1 MDILNSVNFMLQI
14 PDISK
19 IVYFLKICF
28 MSTVTCYTA
37 YKLTDNIIMFKKK
50 LIKIII
56 INIVISYITTIIRY
70 IFNLFISDICLIF
83 ILGCMQSIINKQKIG
98 YSILLITIALAIN
111 YIILFLTTVLTFPIN
126 ICYNIKN
133 DYINLMLIIII
144 YLILICL
151 LFKIKKF
158 KHGFLFLK
166 RNIENEYIEIWVLN
180 ISSIILFSSI
190 IFNSSN
196 FQITRK
202 LFIGFIIF
210 SIIMFITIQKSL
222 QLYYKQRLLVQDLE
236 ETKKE
241 LEDKKKE
248 IKQLEQENLNFSKTS
263 HSIAHKQKALEYKL
277 NELALKNEI
286 AEEID
291 VKNRLNN
298 ITKQISEE
306 PEIEIPK
313 TNISEIDDMLNYMK
327 SECIK
332 NKIKFEVQLN
342 GNIYQMINNHITK
355 EELEILIADHV
366 KNAIIAVNYS
376 NNSNRSILVRI
387 GKIDGQ
393 YSIYIYDSG
402 IEFEINTLH
411 KLGKI
416 PSTTHKESGGT
427 GMGFMNTFDTLKKH
441 KASITINEY
450 GKPAK
455 DNYTK
460 VIMIVF
466 NKKDEFNI
474 ISYRQK
480 EIEVRKNKINV

>member
-126 ICYNIKN
+126 IFYNIKN

-158 KHGFLFLK
+158 KHGFLFFK

-450 GKPAK
+450 GKPVK

-480 EIEVRKNKINV
+480 EIEVRKYEVNV

>member
-1 MDILNSVNFMLQI
+1 MTGELVIMEREEVSISINCLEILI
-14 PDISK
+14 IS
-19 IVYFLKICF
+19 I
-28 MSTVTCYTA
+28 
-37 YKLTDNIIMFKKK
+37 LTYYIA
-50 LIKIII
+50 IKISNTNGKEKNRVLII
-56 INIVISYITTIIRY
+56 ILFFIVAIICAVIKKY
-70 IFNLFISDICLIF
+70 TSSFYSIICLNLLLSLIF
-83 ILGCMQSIINKQKIG
+83 YKREKKDVL
-98 YSILLITIALAIN
+98 YSIMMIEISLSIN
-111 YIILFLTTVLTFPIN
+111 YILLFLAGLIAYFPNKIF
-126 ICYNIKN
+126 NIKN
-133 DYINLMLIIII
+133 DYIQFISIMLIHIIFSYNFTNISIAILFFAIII
-144 YLILICL
+144 SNY
-151 LFKIKKF
+151 
-158 KHGFLFLK
+158 
-166 RNIENEYIEIWVLN
+166 NEEIADKVG
-180 ISSIILFSSI
+180 
-190 IFNSSN
+190 
-196 FQITRK
+196 
-202 LFIGFIIF
+202 IGFIIF

-366 KNAIIAVNYS
+366 KNAIIAVKCS

-480 EIEVRKNKINV
+480 EIEVRKDEVNV

>member
-1 MDILNSVNFMLQI
+1 MNSVNFMLQI

-126 ICYNIKN
+126 IFYNIKN

-196 FQITRK
+196 FQITIK

-291 VKNRLNN
+291 VKNRLSN

-366 KNAIIAVNYS
+366 KNAIIAVKCS

-480 EIEVRKNKINV
+480 EIEVRKDEVNV

>member
-19 IVYFLKICF
+19 IVYFFKICF

-37 YKLTDNIIMFKKK
+37 YKLTDNIIMFKGK

-126 ICYNIKN
+126 IFYSIKN
-133 DYINLMLIIII
+133 DYVNLMLIIII
-144 YLILICL
+144 YLILIFL

-387 GKIDGQ
+387 GKIDGE

-450 GKPAK
+450 GKPVK

-480 EIEVRKNKINV
+480 EIEVRKDEVNV

>member
-1 MDILNSVNFMLQI
+1 MNSVNFMLQI

-126 ICYNIKN
+126 IFYNIKN

-366 KNAIIAVNYS
+366 KNAIIAVKCS

-387 GKIDGQ
+387 GK
-393 YSIYIYDSG
+393 
-402 IEFEINTLH
+402 
-411 KLGKI
+411 
-416 PSTTHKESGGT
+416 
-427 GMGFMNTFDTLKKH
+427 
-441 KASITINEY
+441 
-450 GKPAK
+450 
-455 DNYTK
+455 
-460 VIMIVF
+460 
-466 NKKDEFNI
+466 
-474 ISYRQK
+474 
-480 EIEVRKNKINV
+480 

>member
-1 MDILNSVNFMLQI
+1 MNSVNFMLQI

-126 ICYNIKN
+126 IFYNIKN

-263 HSIAHKQKALEYKL
+263 HSIAHKQKALEHKL

-298 ITKQISEE
+298 ITKQISKE
-306 PEIEIPK
+306 PEIEISK
-313 TNISEIDDMLNYMK
+313 TNITEIDDMLNYMK

-366 KNAIIAVNYS
+366 KNAIIAVKCS

-450 GKPAK
+450 GKPVK

-480 EIEVRKNKINV
+480 EIDVRKDEVNV

>member
-1 MDILNSVNFMLQI
+1 MTGELVIMEREEVSISINCLEILI
-14 PDISK
+14 IS
-19 IVYFLKICF
+19 I
-28 MSTVTCYTA
+28 
-37 YKLTDNIIMFKKK
+37 LTYYIA
-50 LIKIII
+50 IKISNTNGKEKNRVLII
-56 INIVISYITTIIRY
+56 ILFFIVAIICAVIKKY
-70 IFNLFISDICLIF
+70 TSSFYSIICLNLLLSLIF
-83 ILGCMQSIINKQKIG
+83 YKREKKDVL
-98 YSILLITIALAIN
+98 YSIMMIEISLSIN
-111 YIILFLTTVLTFPIN
+111 YILLFLAGLIAYFPNKIF
-126 ICYNIKN
+126 NIKN
-133 DYINLMLIIII
+133 DYIQFISIMLIHIIFSYNFTNIKRFKNGIIFFAIII
-144 YLILICL
+144 SNY
-151 LFKIKKF
+151 
-158 KHGFLFLK
+158 
-166 RNIENEYIEIWVLN
+166 NEEIADKVG
-180 ISSIILFSSI
+180 
-190 IFNSSN
+190 
-196 FQITRK
+196 
-202 LFIGFIIF
+202 IGFIIF

-366 KNAIIAVNYS
+366 KNAIIAVKCS

>member
-126 ICYNIKN
+126 IFYNIKN

-450 GKPAK
+450 GKPVK

-480 EIEVRKNKINV
+480 EIEVRKDEVNV

>member
-126 ICYNIKN
+126 IFYNIKN

-366 KNAIIAVNYS
+366 KNAIIAVKCS
-376 NNSNRSILVRI
+376 NNSNKSILVRI

-450 GKPAK
+450 GKPVK

-480 EIEVRKNKINV
+480 EIEVRKDEVNV

>member
-1 MDILNSVNFMLQI
+1 MSQDSFKFYKADSV
-14 PDISK
+14 
-19 IVYFLKICF
+19 YG
-28 MSTVTCYTA
+28 
-37 YKLTDNIIMFKKK
+37 
-50 LIKIII
+50 
-56 INIVISYITTIIRY
+56 
-70 IFNLFISDICLIF
+70 NLFF
-83 ILGCMQSIINKQKIG
+83 QFPKILMYGDQYKALSPMAKLAYMVLKDRLE
-98 YSILLITIALAIN
+98 YSLRNNWVDEDGNIYFVYTNTELKE
-111 YIILFLTTVLTFPIN
+111 LFNCSEKTV
-126 ICYNIKN
+126 IK
-133 DYINLMLIIII
+133 
-144 YLILICL
+144 
-151 LFKIKKF
+151 
-158 KHGFLFLK
+158 
-166 RNIENEYIEIWVLN
+166 
-180 ISSIILFSSI
+180 
-190 IFNSSN
+190 
-196 FQITRK
+196 
-202 LFIGFIIF
+202 
-210 SIIMFITIQKSL
+210 
-222 QLYYKQRLLVQDLE
+222 
-236 ETKKE
+236 TKKE

-298 ITKQISEE
+298 ITKQISKE
-306 PEIEIPK
+306 PEIEISK
-313 TNISEIDDMLNYMK
+313 TNITEIDDMLNYMK

-366 KNAIIAVNYS
+366 KNAIIAVKCS

-450 GKPAK
+450 GKPVK

-480 EIEVRKNKINV
+480 EIEVRKDEVNV

>member
-1 MDILNSVNFMLQI
+1 MNSVNFMLQI

-126 ICYNIKN
+126 IFYNIKN

-313 TNISEIDDMLNYMK
+313 TNITEIDDMLNYMK

-366 KNAIIAVNYS
+366 KNAIIAVKCS

-450 GKPAK
+450 GKPVK

-480 EIEVRKNKINV
+480 EIEVRKDEVNV

>member
-1 MDILNSVNFMLQI
+1 MNSVNFMLQI
-14 PDISK
+14 PDVSK

-126 ICYNIKN
+126 IFYNIKN

-263 HSIAHKQKALEYKL
+263 HSIAHKQKALEHKL

-298 ITKQISEE
+298 ITKQISKE
-306 PEIEIPK
+306 PEIEISK
-313 TNISEIDDMLNYMK
+313 TNITEIDDMLNYMK

-366 KNAIIAVNYS
+366 KNAIIAVKCS

-450 GKPAK
+450 GKPVK

-480 EIEVRKNKINV
+480 EIDVRKDEVNV

>member
-19 IVYFLKICF
+19 IVYFFKICF

-37 YKLTDNIIMFKKK
+37 YKLTDNIIMFKGK

-126 ICYNIKN
+126 IFYSIKN
-133 DYINLMLIIII
+133 DYVNLMLIIII
-144 YLILICL
+144 YLILIFL

-248 IKQLEQENLNFSKTS
+248 VKQLEQENLNFSKTS

-366 KNAIIAVNYS
+366 KNAIIAVKCS
-376 NNSNRSILVRI
+376 NNSNKSILVRI

-450 GKPAK
+450 GKPVK

-480 EIEVRKNKINV
+480 EIEVRKDEVNV

>member
-126 ICYNIKN
+126 IFYNIKN

-411 KLGKI
+411 KLGKV

-480 EIEVRKNKINV
+480 EIEVRKDEVNV

>member
-1 MDILNSVNFMLQI
+1 MNSVNFMLQI

-19 IVYFLKICF
+19 IVYFFKICF

-37 YKLTDNIIMFKKK
+37 YKLTDNIIMFKGK

-126 ICYNIKN
+126 IFYSIKN
-133 DYINLMLIIII
+133 DYVNLMLIIII
-144 YLILICL
+144 YLILIFL

-366 KNAIIAVNYS
+366 KNAIIAVKCS

-450 GKPAK
+450 GKPVK

-480 EIEVRKNKINV
+480 EIEVRKDEVNV

>member
-1 MDILNSVNFMLQI
+1 MNSVNFMLQI

-126 ICYNIKN
+126 IFYNIKN

-210 SIIMFITIQKSL
+210 SIIMFITIKKSL

-366 KNAIIAVNYS
+366 KNAIIAVKCS

-411 KLGKI
+411 KLGKV

-450 GKPAK
+450 GKPVK

-480 EIEVRKNKINV
+480 EIEVRKDEVNV

>member
-1 MDILNSVNFMLQI
+1 MNSVNFMLQI

-126 ICYNIKN
+126 IFYNIKN

-190 IFNSSN
+190 IFNSYN

-298 ITKQISEE
+298 IIKQISEE

-313 TNISEIDDMLNYMK
+313 TNITEIDDMLNYMK

-366 KNAIIAVNYS
+366 KNAIIAVKCS

-450 GKPAK
+450 GKPVK

-480 EIEVRKNKINV
+480 EIDVRKDEVNV

>member
-1 MDILNSVNFMLQI
+1 MNSVNFMLQI

-126 ICYNIKN
+126 IFYNIKN

-286 AEEID
+286 AEEIE

-306 PEIEIPK
+306 PEIEISK
-313 TNISEIDDMLNYMK
+313 TNITEIDDMLNYMK

-366 KNAIIAVNYS
+366 KNAIIAVKCS

-480 EIEVRKNKINV
+480 EIEVRKDEINV

>member
-126 ICYNIKN
+126 IFYNIKN
-133 DYINLMLIIII
+133 DYIILMLIIII

-263 HSIAHKQKALEYKL
+263 HSIAHKQKVLEYKL

-366 KNAIIAVNYS
+366 KNAIIAVKCS

-480 EIEVRKNKINV
+480 EIEVRKDEVNV

>member
-126 ICYNIKN
+126 IFYNIKN

-222 QLYYKQRLLVQDLE
+222 QLYYKQRLLIQDLE

-298 ITKQISEE
+298 ITKQISKE
-306 PEIEIPK
+306 PEIEISK
-313 TNISEIDDMLNYMK
+313 TNITEIDDMLNYMK

-366 KNAIIAVNYS
+366 KNAIIAVNCS

-480 EIEVRKNKINV
+480 EIEVRKDEVNV

>member
-1 MDILNSVNFMLQI
+1 
-14 PDISK
+14 
-19 IVYFLKICF
+19 
-28 MSTVTCYTA
+28 
-37 YKLTDNIIMFKKK
+37 
-50 LIKIII
+50 
-56 INIVISYITTIIRY
+56 
-70 IFNLFISDICLIF
+70 
-83 ILGCMQSIINKQKIG
+83 
-98 YSILLITIALAIN
+98 
-111 YIILFLTTVLTFPIN
+111 
-126 ICYNIKN
+126 
-133 DYINLMLIIII
+133 MLIIII

-411 KLGKI
+411 KLGKV

-450 GKPAK
+450 GKPVK

-480 EIEVRKNKINV
+480 EIEVRKDEVNV

>member
-126 ICYNIKN
+126 IFYNIKN

-355 EELEILIADHV
+355 EKLEILIADHV

-480 EIEVRKNKINV
+480 EIEVRKDEVNV

>member
-1 MDILNSVNFMLQI
+1 MNSVNFMLQI

-126 ICYNIKN
+126 IFYNIKN

-210 SIIMFITIQKSL
+210 SIIMFITIKKSL

-480 EIEVRKNKINV
+480 EIEVRKDEVNV

>member
-1 MDILNSVNFMLQI
+1 MNSVNFMLQI

-126 ICYNIKN
+126 IFYNIKN

-480 EIEVRKNKINV
+480 EIEVRKDEVNV

>member
-1 MDILNSVNFMLQI
+1 MNSVNFMLQI

-126 ICYNIKN
+126 IFYNIKN

-298 ITKQISEE
+298 ITKQISKE

-313 TNISEIDDMLNYMK
+313 TNITEIDDMLNYMK

-366 KNAIIAVNYS
+366 KNAIIAVKCS

-411 KLGKI
+411 KLGII

-450 GKPAK
+450 GKPVK

-480 EIEVRKNKINV
+480 EIEVRKDEVNV

>member
-1 MDILNSVNFMLQI
+1 MNSVNFMLQI

-126 ICYNIKN
+126 IFYNIKN

-210 SIIMFITIQKSL
+210 SIIMFITIKKSL

-366 KNAIIAVNYS
+366 KNAIIAVKCS

-480 EIEVRKNKINV
+480 EIEVRKDEVNV

>member
-1 MDILNSVNFMLQI
+1 MNSVNFMLQI

-98 YSILLITIALAIN
+98 VSILLITIALAIN

-126 ICYNIKN
+126 IFYNIKN

-411 KLGKI
+411 KLGKV

-450 GKPAK
+450 GKPVK

-480 EIEVRKNKINV
+480 EIEVRKDEVNV

>member
-1 MDILNSVNFMLQI
+1 MNSVNFMLQI

-126 ICYNIKN
+126 IFYNIKN

-210 SIIMFITIQKSL
+210 SIIMFITIKKSL

-450 GKPAK
+450 GKPVK

-480 EIEVRKNKINV
+480 EIEVRKDEVNV

>member
-1 MDILNSVNFMLQI
+1 MNSVNFMLQI

-126 ICYNIKN
+126 IFYNIKN

-411 KLGKI
+411 KLGKV

-450 GKPAK
+450 GKPVK

-480 EIEVRKNKINV
+480 EIEVRKDEVNV

>member
-1 MDILNSVNFMLQI
+1 MNSVNFMLQI

-126 ICYNIKN
+126 IFYNIKN

-366 KNAIIAVNYS
+366 KNAIIAVKCS

-480 EIEVRKNKINV
+480 KIEVRKDEVNV

>member
-1 MDILNSVNFMLQI
+1 MNSVNFMLQI

-126 ICYNIKN
+126 IFYNIKN

-248 IKQLEQENLNFSKTS
+248 VKQLEQENLNFSKTS

-366 KNAIIAVNYS
+366 KNAIIAVKCS
-376 NNSNRSILVRI
+376 NNSNKSILVRI

-450 GKPAK
+450 GKPVK

>member
-1 MDILNSVNFMLQI
+1 MELDKIEFIVDIIKIYIITILTYYINLKLINSKIDITVKEVICMFIYMFFVAIMSKAIKEVFGFLYGVVFMEILISAYISKVAKSDIIHSMIITAISLSINYIFLFISIFLSFLLNIFVKIQNEYINMYIIILIYVLFIYWFSKIRRVNSGIAFLEKRIENQYLEIFILNISVIILFCITILSNYNVI
-14 PDISK
+14 TS
-19 IVYFLKICF
+19 
-28 MSTVTCYTA
+28 
-37 YKLTDNIIMFKKK
+37 NIFGIY
-50 LIKIII
+50 III
-56 INIVISYITTIIRY
+56 I
-70 IFNLFISDICLIF
+70 F
-83 ILGCMQSIINKQKIG
+83 
-98 YSILLITIALAIN
+98 
-111 YIILFLTTVLTFPIN
+111 
-126 ICYNIKN
+126 
-133 DYINLMLIIII
+133 
-144 YLILICL
+144 
-151 LFKIKKF
+151 
-158 KHGFLFLK
+158 
-166 RNIENEYIEIWVLN
+166 
-180 ISSIILFSSI
+180 
-190 IFNSSN
+190 
-196 FQITRK
+196 
-202 LFIGFIIF
+202 
-210 SIIMFITIQKSL
+210 IIMFITIQKSL

-291 VKNRLNN
+291 VKNRLSN

-366 KNAIIAVNYS
+366 KNAIIAVKCS

-480 EIEVRKNKINV
+480 EIEVRKDEVNV

>member
-1 MDILNSVNFMLQI
+1 MNSVNFMLQI

-126 ICYNIKN
+126 IFYNIKN

-291 VKNRLNN
+291 VKNRLSN

-366 KNAIIAVNYS
+366 KNAIIAVKCS

-450 GKPAK
+450 GKPVK

-480 EIEVRKNKINV
+480 EIEVRKDEVNV

>member
-1 MDILNSVNFMLQI
+1 MNSVNFMLQI

-126 ICYNIKN
+126 IFYNIKN

-411 KLGKI
+411 KLGKV

-480 EIEVRKNKINV
+480 EIEVRKDEVNV

>member
-1 MDILNSVNFMLQI
+1 MNSVNFMLQI

-126 ICYNIKN
+126 IFYNIKN

-263 HSIAHKQKALEYKL
+263 HSIAHKQKALEHKL

-298 ITKQISEE
+298 ITKQISKE
-306 PEIEIPK
+306 PEIEISK
-313 TNISEIDDMLNYMK
+313 TNITEIDDMLNYMK

-366 KNAIIAVNYS
+366 KNAIIAVKCS

-450 GKPAK
+450 GKPVK

-480 EIEVRKNKINV
+480 EIEVRKDEINV

>member
-1 MDILNSVNFMLQI
+1 MNSVNFMLQI

-126 ICYNIKN
+126 IFYNIKN

-248 IKQLEQENLNFSKTS
+248 VKQLEQENLNFSKTS

-366 KNAIIAVNYS
+366 KNAIIAVKCS
-376 NNSNRSILVRI
+376 NNSNKSILVRI

-450 GKPAK
+450 GKPVK

-480 EIEVRKNKINV
+480 EIEARKDEVNV

>member
-1 MDILNSVNFMLQI
+1 MNSVNFMLQI

-126 ICYNIKN
+126 IFYNIKN

-298 ITKQISEE
+298 ITKQISKE

-313 TNISEIDDMLNYMK
+313 TNITEIDDMLNYMK

-387 GKIDGQ
+387 GKIDGE

-450 GKPAK
+450 GKPVK

-480 EIEVRKNKINV
+480 EIEVRKDEVNV